1 MLEGTEPEITVG
13 LWKVYK
19 AEAVELVNDV
29 EKIPCHIFSNLYSY
43 KVRTRQPQH
52 QLRKMAFGIETL
64 VSETLV
70 SKTLMQAAYSCII
83 VTC

>member
-19 AEAVELVNDV
+19 PEAVELVNDV

-64 VSETLV
+64 VS
-70 SKTLMQAAYSCII
+70 KTLMQAAYSCII